1 MVIYI
6 YIHEFFISSILI
18 PAGMTYVF
26 TKKPV
31 THAVWG
37 KVYNFFH
44 KKSWTNTSQV
54 HQPLRTEE
62 KCGPGHSDR
71 ADVGGSHLVTVFFL
85 LIAGEGFFW
94 GYDRKKHVHPFC
106 WEFSF
111 FWLSFG
117 GREKVDV
124 YHAWKLPS
132 CQDVQSRIATVESP
146 RGWISWVLPGL
157 WQHCPPNCVVKPETW
172 QNGEKVWWQGSN
184 QFGMVIL
191 VDQRF
196 FSHHKPTTC
205 TNHRKCEA
213 VAGREQQPTSN
224 LHFIFAVED

>member
-31 THAVWG
+31 THVVWG

-85 LIAGEGFFW
+85 LIAGEGFFGIW
-94 GYDRKKHVHPFC
+94 LCWGCPSRWIFCWNARTLAALPSELRSKTRDLAKMFWKVWFFRFQPIWDGHIGWSAETSHKKTYNLHKPSKVWSQCWERTTANVCCGGLALAGGYDERLPENVEHAAELQVRGSRRC
-106 WEFSF
+106 MVQR
-111 FWLSFG
+111 G
-117 GREKVDV
+117 G
-124 YHAWKLPS
+124 
-132 CQDVQSRIATVESP
+132 TP
-146 RGWISWVLPGL
+146 RYL
-157 WQHCPPNCVVKPETW
+157 
-172 QNGEKVWWQGSN
+172 
-184 QFGMVIL
+184 
-191 VDQRF
+191 
-196 FSHHKPTTC
+196 
-205 TNHRKCEA
+205 
-213 VAGREQQPTSN
+213 
-224 LHFIFAVED
+224 